1 MLGRVFSESEYMALK
16 TAFRRLTK
24 AVGGQE
30 SAASV
35 TRVDFQRI
43 GRYARPNEPSFA
55 PIDVVADLEADLGNP
70 MITRVL
76 ADMQGYILIAKPPV
90 EGERRWIEHLGALGK
105 EAGEAIARLSEAF
118 ADGGTITAEDVRKL
132 ELPREISETMEVL
145 ARIDS
150 ALKALLINEDETMK
164 TRNKPG
170 GK

>member
-16 TAFRRLTK
+16 AAFRRLTK

-35 TRVDFQRI
+35 TRVDYQRI
-43 GRYARPNEPSFA
+43 GRYARPTEPSFA

-90 EGERRWIEHLGALGK
+90 DRASWGAG
-105 EAGEAIARLSEAF
+105 
-118 ADGGTITAEDVRKL
+118 
-132 ELPREISETMEVL
+132 
-145 ARIDS
+145 
-150 ALKALLINEDETMK
+150 
-164 TRNKPG
+164 
-170 GK
+170 